1 MQRCHLSPFL
11 QKFWENMD
19 LWAPPLVFYIHYF
32 LKTQKLCF
40 LALLIFHW
48 FRHLVLVAR
57 LCIKDASDNI
67 LTKVVASI
75 DPNYAFDVGSYLSF
89 FLALSDRSLDK
100 CLILFNFSS
109 RDPPPFIH
117 IFLHAEILI
126 LRIPT
131 DYKAIS
137 VPLKKISVH

>member
-1 MQRCHLSPFL
+1 MQRCHLSPFF

-19 LWAPPLVFYIHYF
+19 LWAPPLVFYIQYF
-32 LKTQKLCF
+32 FKTQKPCF

-48 FRHLVLVAR
+48 FGQLVFVPR
-57 LCIKDASDNI
+57 LSIKNASDNI
-67 LTKVVASI
+67 LSKVFASI

-100 CLILFNFSS
+100 CLILFNFAS
-109 RDPPPFIH
+109 RDPPASIH

-131 DYKAIS
+131 DHKTIS
-137 VPLKKISVH
+137 VALKKISVH